1 MWTRNLDKK
10 KKKTSGGCFSIIIA
24 TGILMWILFSCLSI
38 LIIYLIVIA
47 LSFTIILIVYSV
59 SRKQKNHDG
68 NTMKSK
74 TLNNTNDSISKNN
87 DQEKSKDSNINDDH
101 LFDTVLFN
109 IAINDN
115 YDYYIIDAGVFL
127 IESKRASIGMLQR
140 RFKIGFNRAS
150 QIMDQLES
158 LGVVGPEN
166 QFFIRDVLVS
176 KEEFKNILIL
186 NLNNDNLSLFKG
198 N

>member
-109 IAINDN
+109 ITINDN

-166 QFFIRDVLVS
+166 QFFYTGCSCI
-176 KEEFKNILIL
+176 
-186 NLNNDNLSLFKG
+186 
-198 N
+198 